1 MVSPRILTR
10 NVRKFDWN
18 RMLFPG
24 RLHDVDVWSVCSAEK
39 QAAPQA
45 ETGPTWWTQVLNAIK
60 CHENQLIHIN
70 IIMTP
75 VVVNDIVMC
84 MWCAVML
91 NIPILFDRLCRS
103 NWADWGQN
111 SHLMENKFP
120 RPRSRWNF
128 YSFFN
133 WNISNLCLILK
144 GLDFRHCDRC
154 DGTHAKTCKSILVS
168 NCGWSILWV
177 FNVCVA
183 VQLSQ
188 LHESITTILQT
199 KPSPE
204 VGKVGKEALDPL
216 MPIAAMQHFRTQIS
230 APKKNGTLCTW
241 TASDCVSCFFES
253 FAVCILW
260 VYGST
265 SQGHPEPGRGQP
277 SCSKAG
283 ALHNSDA
290 IALIHMHDVHGI
302 TTDDSD
308 HGFITSTVA
317 FICPNC

>member
-1 MVSPRILTR
+1 MERM
-10 NVRKFDWN
+10 RK
-18 RMLFPG
+18 L
-24 RLHDVDVWSVCSAEK
+24 VD
-39 QAAPQA
+39 P
-45 ETGPTWWTQVLNAIK
+45 
-60 CHENQLIHIN
+60 
-70 IIMTP
+70 
-75 VVVNDIVMC
+75 
-84 MWCAVML
+84 
-91 NIPILFDRLCRS
+91 F
-103 NWADWGQN
+103 
-111 SHLMENKFP
+111 
-120 RPRSRWNF
+120 
-128 YSFFN
+128 
-133 WNISNLCLILK
+133 
-144 GLDFRHCDRC
+144 
-154 DGTHAKTCKSILVS
+154 LVS

-188 LHESITTILQT
+188 LHESITTILQS

-204 VGKVGKEALDPL
+204 AGKVGKEALDPL

-230 APKKNGTLCTW
+230 APKKNETLCTW

-290 IALIHMHDVHGI
+290 IALIHMHEVHGI

-308 HGFITSTVA
+308 DGFITSTIRLSKSLSSVNRLA
-317 FICPNC
+317 LWVCADCTCQVQCLENGTDLFKMFEVGTPPWRSGMTLIYCDCWSPFVFNDHRCLDWNAMVPGGWHEQVRCVTNAKGLPQDGTSLGVDVNVHLNASSDHMQ